1 MPHDFS
7 IVEYYSQ
14 QGRSRCGYCQ
24 SPNTSYSHGMTTERL
39 TVQQYQTLIDRGW
52 RRSGYYCYKPTMDIT
67 CCPHYTIRCSALE
80 FKMSRSQKKILKRMI
95 KFLNGEL
102 SVDEQKTSQN
112 TCDHDIVRCMDV
124 PNQLEITKEIKPS
137 ALNMEIASLS
147 EENSSRI
154 NSAGNNP
161 ELKVSMEN
169 KECLD
174 SKTIKEESSEIKHDL
189 KKKSVS
195 ESGMILQKKAK
206 LIRIERKRNKL
217 LAQGKTEDEIKVIM
231 LQRKNQNVGKTL
243 EDYFNEISNCKNK
256 LELKLV
262 RTSPKSD
269 DYKNTS
275 RESFEVYK
283 KYQSMIHEDKLSK
296 LTYDKYSRFLVT
308 SPLRIKLV
316 KKMSNEMIDTLDQSA
331 EVFKK
336 YQMVIHRDAE
346 NECDKK
352 SYFEFLIKSPLQD
365 TMPEN
370 NLPQGYGSFHEQ
382 YWYNGNLIAVAVL
395 DILPFCISSVYFFYD
410 PAYSFLTLGTFS
422 SLREVLLTQQ
432 LNKYQPS
439 LKYYYMGYY
448 IHSCPKMR
456 YKAKIKP
463 AKLLCP
469 ESYTWCDIDKCLPK
483 LDVSKY
489 SRLNEDLTVKDEDGN
504 ATADEVLILWNN
516 KVLPFHI
523 FKAFCADQ
531 STEGYV
537 DEFAK
542 LVGKTCLKK
551 MLYCIHS
558 RN

>member
-161 ELKVSMEN
+161 ELKVSVEN

-189 KKKSVS
+189 KKTSVS
-195 ESGMILQKKAK
+195 ESGMILQRKAK

-231 LQRKNQNVGKTL
+231 LQKKNQNVGKTL

-308 SPLRIKLV
+308 SPLR
-316 KKMSNEMIDTLDQSA
+316 
-331 EVFKK
+331 
-336 YQMVIHRDAE
+336 
-346 NECDKK
+346 
-352 SYFEFLIKSPLQD
+352 D

-489 SRLNEDLTVKDEDGN
+489 SRLNEDITVKDEDGN